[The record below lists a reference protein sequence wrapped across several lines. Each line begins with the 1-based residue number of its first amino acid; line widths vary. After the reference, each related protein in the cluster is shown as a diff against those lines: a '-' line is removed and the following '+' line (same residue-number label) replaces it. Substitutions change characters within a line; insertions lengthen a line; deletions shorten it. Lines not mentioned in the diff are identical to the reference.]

1 MSGRSGRP
9 ARILVVLALAPAA
22 ALSVAWAPGPP
33 APDDPATSMVVD
45 VAVATVWTSP
55 QSPRPIDAP
64 ALTNPVDVRGWLGA
78 MSTADKLDLT
88 DSNRTQTQA
97 LYGARVQVLDRRD
110 GWTEVAVPGQPT
122 PKNPLGY
129 PGWIP
134 DAQLTASTGF
144 ETLRGERPTAVVDRA
159 ATAWLHDDPLRTE
172 RSLEVSANTRLP
184 VLGERDGAVL
194 VATPSGGSGWFAADA
209 VTVVPHGGSLP
220 APTGADLARSANAFL
235 ERPYLWGGRSG
246 FGLDCSG
253 FTGTLY
259 AMHGITIPRDASAQ
273 ATGGRTVP
281 TDRLAPGDLLF
292 YARDGGRGAI
302 HHVAMYV
309 GDGRMAEAFD
319 AATPVRIT
327 PARLDGEYWGAV
339 RYLP

>member
-1 MSGRSGRP
+1 M
-9 ARILVVLALAPAA
+9 
-22 ALSVAWAPGPP
+22 
-33 APDDPATSMVVD
+33 
-45 VAVATVWTSP
+45 WTSP
-55 QSPRPIDAP
+55 QSPRPIDRP
-64 ALTNPVDVRGWLGA
+64 ALTNPVDVHGWLDA

-88 DSNRTQTQA
+88 ESNRTQTQA

-122 PKNPLGY
+122 PKNPVGY

-134 DAQLTASTGF
+134 DAQLTASPGF
-144 ETLRGERPTAVVDRA
+144 DTLTAERPTAVVDGA
-159 ATAWLHDDPLRTE
+159 ATTWLHEDPLLTR
-172 RSLEVSANTRLP
+172 RSMEISANTRLP
-184 VLGERDGAVL
+184 VLGAPGGTDSSGGSGGAPGAVL
-194 VATPSGGSGWFAADA
+194 VATPSGGSGWVAADV
-209 VTVVPHGGSLP
+209 VTVTPHGESAP
-220 APTGADLARSANAFL
+220 APTGEDLVRSAREFL
-235 ERPYLWGGRSG
+235 GRPYLWGGRAG

-259 AMHGITIPRDASAQ
+259 GMHGITIPRDASAQ
-273 ATGGRTVP
+273 ATGGQKVP

-292 YARDGGRGAI
+292 YATDGGKGSI

-309 GDGRMAEAFD
+309 GDGKMTEAFD

-339 RYLP
+339 RYLR